1 MKLKVSSLIDAVDYE
16 EYDNKQLLFIPLSVL
31 AVSLLIIAIWFVTTG
46 SPVILGIE
54 FVGGT
59 ELRVTPDGDVSNPQQ
74 QLQSSFET
82 TPSSI
87 QSVPSDNSYIVSFK
101 GGGTDTG
108 ALTQQA
114 EQAGFTVQSSSQISP
129 SFGGEAQTTALF
141 GMLIAFIA
149 MSIVVFLLFRT
160 VVPSVAVVASAFSDM
175 VVPIALMNLLGIELT
190 LGTVAA
196 LLMLLGYS
204 VDSDMLL
211 NDYVVRRSNEFY
223 SGVYE
228 AMDTGLTMT
237 TTSII
242 AMAVLAIGATII
254 GIPLLQD
261 IGIVIGLGLLVDVM
275 NTYMMNVSL
284 LRWYRFGA
292 VKA

>member
-1 MKLKVSSLIDAVDYE
+1 MDLEVSSIIDAVDYK
-16 EYDNKQLLFIPLSVL
+16 EYSNKKLLFVPLSVL
-31 AVSLLIIAIWFVTTG
+31 AVALLVLAVWFVTTG

-59 ELRVTPDGDVSNPQQ
+59 ELRVTPADDVSSPQQ
-74 QLQSSFET
+74 TLQNTFT
-82 TPSSI
+82 TEPTSV
-87 QSVPSDNSYIVSFK
+87 QSVPSDNSYIVSFR
-101 GGGTDTG
+101 GEGTDTG
-108 ALTQQA
+108 ELTQQA

-129 SFGGEAQTTALF
+129 SFGQGAQKTALL
-141 GMLIAFIA
+141 GMLIAFVA
-149 MSIVVFLLFRT
+149 MSLVVFGLFRT
-160 VVPSVAVVASAFSDM
+160 AVPSLAVVASAFSDII
-175 VVPIALMNLLGIELT
+175 VPLAVMNLLGIELT
-190 LGTVAA
+190 LGTIAA

-211 NDYVVRRSNEFY
+211 NDYVVRRGGDFY
-223 SGVYE
+223 EAVYS

-237 TTSII
+237 TTSLV
-242 AMAVLAIGATII
+242 AMTVLAVGATIL
-254 GIPLLQD
+254 GIPLLQE

-292 VKA
+292 VES